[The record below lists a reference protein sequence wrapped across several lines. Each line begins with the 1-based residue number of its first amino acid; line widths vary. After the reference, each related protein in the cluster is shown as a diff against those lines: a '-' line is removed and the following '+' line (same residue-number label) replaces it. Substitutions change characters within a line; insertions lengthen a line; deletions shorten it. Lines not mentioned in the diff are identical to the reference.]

1 MGNGDAMGRV
11 LTYLLEEEPTKAL
24 MGLRLRGIDHHLVFD
39 GDESE
44 GEFLKRFPET
54 AMELRG
60 LYTIDDGMLSV
71 VLIDVPDDI
80 KHSEVESMFEEMVRS
95 RDTF

>member
-1 MGNGDAMGRV
+1 MRSRDSMGRV

-24 MGLRLRGIDHHLVFD
+24 MGLRLRGIDHHVVFD

-44 GEFLKRFPET
+44 GEFLKRYPET
-54 AMELRG
+54 SLEMKG

-71 VLIDVPDDI
+71 VLIDVPGDI
-80 KHSEVESMFEEMVRS
+80 HHSDVESMFETLVGS
-95 RDTF
+95 RNAF

>member
-1 MGNGDAMGRV
+1 MRFRDSMGRV

-54 AMELRG
+54 TMELRG

-71 VLIDVPDDI
+71 VLTDVPDDVH
-80 KHSEVESMFEEMVRS
+80 HSEVESMFEELVRS
-95 RDTF
+95 RGTY